1 MIAIF
6 GCIILTALSV
16 NGMNIATGEG
26 MILEPLKKFLHY
38 KIGSKKIYKPLIG
51 CVKCMPSIYG
61 SLICILILPFTFNL
75 IYIIPIVILS
85 SSTVATIIHS
95 QYI

>member
-1 MIAIF
+1 MIGIF
-6 GCIILTALSV
+6 SCIILTALSV

-26 MILEPLKKFLHY
+26 MILEPLKKFLHS
-38 KIGSKKIYKPLIG
+38 KIGNKKIYKPLIG
-51 CVKCMPSIYG
+51 CVKCMSSIYG
-61 SLICILILPFTFNL
+61 AAICLLLLPFTIQL

>member
-1 MIAIF
+1 
-6 GCIILTALSV
+6 
-16 NGMNIATGEG
+16 MNIATGGG
-26 MILEPLKKFLHY
+26 MILEPLKKYLHS
-38 KIGSKKIYKPLIG
+38 KIGARKIYKPIIG

-61 SLICILILPFTFNL
+61 AAICLLLLPFTIQL
-75 IYIIPIVILS
+75 LYIIPIVILS